1 MANRTVRVQPIS
13 GKFVS
18 CTSNGKIIR
27 IWLVDPKTNQQGT
40 EVSYED
46 ALTLLAMRHPVVCLS
61 QEKDKKTGKYIE
73 QFTEDDWK
81 KVREMHDEALNQIS
95 GNTLQPS
102 ANTAP
107 SGDTKALEDLVKTQ
121 AKLIEAQAKQLE
133 MMSKNFEKM
142 EKNVSKIMK
151 KGKITGEE

>member
-1 MANRTVRVQPIS
+1 MANKTIRVQPIS
-13 GKFVS
+13 GKFVQ
-18 CTSNGKIIR
+18 CTSNGRIIR
-27 IWLVDPKTNQQGT
+27 IWLVDPKTGRQGT

-61 QEKDKKTGKYIE
+61 QEKDKNGKYIE

-95 GNTLQPS
+95 QNTLQP
-102 ANTAP
+102 AP
-107 SGDTKALEDLVKTQ
+107 SAPSSDTKALEDLVKTQ

-142 EKNVSKIMK
+142 EKNVAKVMK
-151 KGKITGEE
+151 KGKITNEE

>member
-95 GNTLQPS
+95 MNTLQPS
-102 ANTAP
+102 ANATAP

-151 KGKITGEE
+151 KGKITD